1 MKEFGRSLR
10 TAFGIRQ
17 KGDYAT
23 EILITKEEADD
34 ILKMAK
40 KFVEV
45 VEKYLKEKDCLEENS
60 E

>member
-1 MKEFGRSLR
+1 MKEFGRALR
-10 TAFGIRQ
+10 TAFGMRQ

-45 VEKYLKEKDCLEENS
+45 AEKYLKEKDYLEENS
-60 E
+60 G